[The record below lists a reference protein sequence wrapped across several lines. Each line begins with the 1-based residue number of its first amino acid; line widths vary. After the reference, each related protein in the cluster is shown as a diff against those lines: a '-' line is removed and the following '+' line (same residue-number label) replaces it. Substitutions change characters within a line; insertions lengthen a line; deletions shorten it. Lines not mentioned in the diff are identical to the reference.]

1 VLVSRIALFGGLG
14 PLIFH
19 CSAFDETN
27 RVSFEGIPIQIRVN
41 MGDLELCFGTR
52 PGKCLHI
59 THEESIATNLGL
71 IVPQTGQRTDHSTMS
86 TASKVADVLQ
96 KALPCSLRRSS
107 LDGRRI
113 GGDGLVDDQE
123 RK

>member
-1 VLVSRIALFGGLG
+1 
-14 PLIFH
+14 
-19 CSAFDETN
+19 
-27 RVSFEGIPIQIRVN
+27 VSFEGINPNPRKY
-41 MGDLELCFGTR
+41 GDLELCFGTR

-96 KALPCSLRRSS
+96 KGTAVFLAASS

-113 GGDGLVDDQE
+113 GVMGWWTIKSANERALNEVRGMNGEEDQFVE
-123 RK
+123 FGS